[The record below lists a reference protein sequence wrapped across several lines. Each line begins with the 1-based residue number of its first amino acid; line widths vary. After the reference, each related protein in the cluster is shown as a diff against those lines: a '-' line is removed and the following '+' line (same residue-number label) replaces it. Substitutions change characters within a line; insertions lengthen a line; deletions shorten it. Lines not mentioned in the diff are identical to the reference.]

1 MARRRSSL
9 GFMGR
14 FGRSADLR
22 QLDAALHAL
31 DLHPALVPEGV
42 KLTIVNLMK
51 DQTDEAEPPP
61 HAYPFTAALIA
72 YCVFGREAFEAAN
85 GAGPGLAV
93 EARIEA
99 ALVAGQGF
107 DAEMILL
114 AMHAGLI
121 ERAVV
126 EEYGLTAERDE
137 D

>member
-1 MARRRSSL
+1 MARRRSSF

-14 FGRSADLR
+14 FGRSGDLR

-42 KLTIVNLMK
+42 KLTIVNRMK
-51 DQTDEAEPPP
+51 EHGEEEPPP
-61 HAYPFTAALIA
+61 HAYPFTAAMVA
-72 YCVFGREAFEAAN
+72 YCALGRDVFEAAN

-99 ALVAGQGF
+99 ALTAGEGF

-121 ERAVV
+121 EPGVV
-126 EEYGLTAERDE
+126 ERFGLTAESD